1 MKIENLVEKDTVL
14 DDDYLIVDG
23 TDGTK
28 KAKKSTFLSEVNS
41 RFASVITLT
50 QNESL
55 CLAARIGDI
64 CVLNVLKTP
73 SISPGGTA
81 IIGNIGTTFANSAT
95 KMLIGD
101 QYNTWNT
108 MVVVTGNGD
117 VSISIASSEKKLP
130 NAFYK
135 GDCVLIK
142 NE

>member
-1 MKIENLVEKDTVL
+1 M
-14 DDDYLIVDG
+14 
-23 TDGTK
+23 
-28 KAKKSTFLSEVNS
+28 
-41 RFASVITLT
+41 FASVITLT

-73 SISPGGTA
+73 NISPGKTA
-81 IIGNIGTTFANSAT
+81 IVGNIGTTFANAGS

-101 QYNTWNT
+101 QYSSWNT

-117 VSISIASSEKKLP
+117 VSIGIAPTENELP

-142 NE
+142 NG